1 LVERLTNA
9 ESIEELQAEVLALE
23 RLVRRARAALS
34 SGIEAKLIRL
44 TDAIL
49 RDEGLDARGEKLLIF
64 TEAKDTLD
72 FLVER
77 LRAQGFTVAVIDG
90 SLSMEQRRKQQ
101 ELFRGPAQIMVATEA
116 GGESINLQFC
126 NQMVNYDIPWNPN
139 RLEQRM
145 GRIHRI
151 GQKNEV
157 FIFNLVATDTREGA
171 VLAALLNK
179 MDEMRQGLG
188 SDRVFD
194 LVGDLLDDHE
204 ISLSDLIISCITN
217 RRRLQD
223 AVSSIEQAVSPQH
236 QASLIAAREEGL
248 ARRFLNLPELRQDA
262 ARSESH
268 ALIPAH
274 LETFFTRS
282 LERNRGR
289 WERRADGK
297 LRVERVPVNL
307 RREQELDFRRR
318 FGTVERSYLSLTF
331 DKKTV
336 GEDGRTE
343 LLGPGHALFES
354 VLQAVQASSSDSL
367 TRGAVFFDV
376 DAEAPELL
384 WFFRGVVG
392 DGTGRVLSQR
402 LFAVREFGTPGSV
415 SFEPAHPIRLHDLR
429 PRTDGP
435 PPPSLSDFDV
445 RKHAATRFCLEALV
459 PRFVEEVA
467 SGRLKELAL
476 KERYLERSFRV
487 VISRHSDHL
496 LDLESK
502 SSAGQ
507 DMTLALGREQRLM
520 DEAKRRQQE
529 RLAEIRL
536 EQQLVPRA
544 PEFLGVVTVL
554 PAPAKVGAAKNR

>member
-1 LVERLTNA
+1 
-9 ESIEELQAEVLALE
+9 
-23 RLVRRARAALS
+23 
-34 SGIEAKLIRL
+34 
-44 TDAIL
+44 
-49 RDEGLDARGEKLLIF
+49 
-64 TEAKDTLD
+64 
-72 FLVER
+72 
-77 LRAQGFTVAVIDG
+77 
-90 SLSMEQRRKQQ
+90 
-101 ELFRGPAQIMVATEA
+101 
-116 GGESINLQFC
+116 
-126 NQMVNYDIPWNPN
+126 
-139 RLEQRM
+139 
-145 GRIHRI
+145 
-151 GQKNEV
+151 
-157 FIFNLVATDTREGA
+157 
-171 VLAALLNK
+171 
-179 MDEMRQGLG
+179 
-188 SDRVFD
+188 
-194 LVGDLLDDHE
+194 
-204 ISLSDLIISCITN
+204 
-217 RRRLQD
+217 
-223 AVSSIEQAVSPQH
+223 VSSIEQAVSPQH

-307 RREQELDFRRR
+307 RHEQELDFRRR

-354 VLQAVQASSSDSL
+354 VLQAVQATSSDSL

-376 DAEAPELL
+376 DAEGPELL

-402 LFAVREFGTPGSV
+402 LFAVREFGTPGSA

-554 PAPAKVGAAKNR
+554 PAPAKVGAAKTDERVLEQVRAYESSRGRVVEDLRRESLGFDAVARDTEGQGVDFLVARAVDAEGKVWLKSTEWTQLLHLNSHAALYVVKDDLLLRLAPKDAATAQVDEAARRVSIHIDEFQLSMPEHVRKNA